1 MQREPDPVRQN
12 QKPPYV
18 PACVSRNDYNGSER
32 HVKCIFHA
40 VQEIPNAAVGAP
52 NSVRHTVCCA
62 AGSGVWVRQAGGGN
76 DGIDV
81 SEEEGGLGQG
91 VVWRSV
97 RSVALQRHFSLNKD
111 KKTHL
116 IYLGKKREE
125 RAKEYSANYKTLLA
139 IVEEMT
145 LLNMR
150 LLKGNACL

>member
-1 MQREPDPVRQN
+1 MLIEETVMGKQGIEKMRRRVKVLQSQLGLLGPVMRGS
-12 QKPPYV
+12 V
-18 PACVSRNDYNGSER
+18 VVIGTRNKQSY
-32 HVKCIFHA
+32 
-40 VQEIPNAAVGAP
+40 
-52 NSVRHTVCCA
+52 
-62 AGSGVWVRQAGGGN
+62 
-76 DGIDV
+76 
-81 SEEEGGLGQG
+81 
-91 VVWRSV
+91 
-97 RSVALQRHFSLNKD
+97 FSLNKD

>member
-1 MQREPDPVRQN
+1 M
-12 QKPPYV
+12 
-18 PACVSRNDYNGSER
+18 
-32 HVKCIFHA
+32 
-40 VQEIPNAAVGAP
+40 
-52 NSVRHTVCCA
+52 
-62 AGSGVWVRQAGGGN
+62 
-76 DGIDV
+76 